1 MSPARYVRVLLL
13 AALVGVPAAAAA
25 VLFSSALHGMES
37 LVWHDLPD
45 AAGWTEPPW
54 WFVMAVPALA
64 GVIVA
69 AALRLPG
76 HGGHAAVEGLSLAE
90 VPLRYLPS
98 ILLASLAS
106 ISLGLVLGPEAP
118 LVALGLALGLVAGRL
133 VKDGPTETQILA
145 FAGGYAALSTVFG
158 GPLTSALLLFEV
170 VAASGKFP
178 SAQLGRLL
186 VPGFVA
192 AGVGSLIFTGVRDW
206 PGVHE
211 FVMKL
216 PELPAYPTV
225 QLADL
230 GWCLLVAAVA
240 AAVVVASQAGAS
252 SLAARAKPWPSLAL
266 VGGGLFVGL
275 AAVVFRELADRPVD
289 LVLFSGV
296 GALGPMI
303 AEGSAGVLVALLVA
317 KGLAYAVSLGAG
329 FRGGQV
335 FPAVT
340 LGVAVAVLAQD
351 LLPGLAL
358 TPAVVAGVAAGA
370 AASIRAPFF
379 GALLAALLVGS
390 AASET
395 MPIAVIAAVTGWLV
409 ASALS
414 PRPAA
419 DEPVSS
425 PA

>member
-25 VLFSSALHGMES
+25 VVFSSLLHGAES
-37 LVWHDLPD
+37 LVWHDLPE
-45 AAGWTEPPW
+45 AAGWSEPPW
-54 WFVMAVPALA
+54 WFVLAVPALG

-90 VPLRYLPS
+90 VPLRHLPG

-106 ISLGLVLGPEAP
+106 LSLGLVLGPEAP

-133 VKDGPTETQILA
+133 VEDGSTEAQILA
-145 FAGGYAALSTVFG
+145 FAGAYAALSTVFG

-170 VAASGKFP
+170 VAASGRFP

-211 FVMKL
+211 LVMRL
-216 PELPAYPTV
+216 PALPAYPTV
-225 QLADL
+225 QIADL
-230 GWCLLVAAVA
+230 AWCLVVAALA
-240 AAVVVASQAGAS
+240 AAVVVASQAGAAA
-252 SLAARAKPWPSLAL
+252 LAARVKPRPALAL
-266 VGGGLFVGL
+266 VVGGLFVGL

-296 GALGPMI
+296 GALGPTI
-303 AEGSAGVLVALLVA
+303 AEGSAAVLAALLVA

-335 FPAVT
+335 FPAVA
-340 LGVAVAVLAQD
+340 LGVAVAVLAAD
-351 LLPGLAL
+351 LLPGLGL

-370 AASIRAPFF
+370 AAAIRAPFF

-390 AASET
+390 AAAET
-395 MPIAVIAAVTGWLV
+395 IPIAVIAAVAGWLV

-414 PRPAA
+414 PPPTEAEPLHAPA
-419 DEPVSS
+419 
-425 PA
+425 